1 MLLRIPHALHTRMYR
16 PKTEAVF
23 SRKAHFSLG
32 MFSGSWCSR
41 KIQFYSTHYR
51 FEGIV
56 SCLKDDLG
64 FKISCKGEIAPGWYN
79 MDMGLPRWLCGKESA
94 YQCRRCR
101 RHGLI
106 PGSGRY
112 PGEGNGNP
120 LQYSCL
126 GNPVDRGAL
135 RAIVPGIAKSWTW
148 LSNWA
153 HTQYG
158 YMRKQK
164 GGENRILL
172 VGHFLIVSNK
182 NPTKINLKKQGIHWS
197 MWLERMGWN
206 WPSGQLVS
214 GLSLLLCICAP
225 FCLVM
230 LFSSVSE
237 RFFPH
242 TTWLRGHTWFIHHS
256 RFLAWRNSS

>member
-16 PKTEAVF
+16 PKTETVF

-32 MFSGSWCSR
+32 MSSNTWCSR

-79 MDMGLPRWLCGKESA
+79 MDMGLPTWLCGKESA

-106 PGSGRY
+106 PGSGRC

-120 LQYSCL
+120 LQYSRL
-126 GNPVDRGAL
+126 GNHIDREAWQATVHGVAKTEETESSRHSLDYSSLGSTVLGIFQAKILDWGA
-135 RAIVPGIAKSWTW
+135 ISYST
-148 LSNWA
+148 
-153 HTQYG
+153 
-158 YMRKQK
+158 
-164 GGENRILL
+164 
-172 VGHFLIVSNK
+172 
-182 NPTKINLKKQGIHWS
+182 
-197 MWLERMGWN
+197 
-206 WPSGQLVS
+206 
-214 GLSLLLCICAP
+214 SL
-225 FCLVM
+225 
-230 LFSSVSE
+230 
-237 RFFPH
+237 H
-242 TTWLRGHTWFIHHS
+242 
-256 RFLAWRNSS
+256 